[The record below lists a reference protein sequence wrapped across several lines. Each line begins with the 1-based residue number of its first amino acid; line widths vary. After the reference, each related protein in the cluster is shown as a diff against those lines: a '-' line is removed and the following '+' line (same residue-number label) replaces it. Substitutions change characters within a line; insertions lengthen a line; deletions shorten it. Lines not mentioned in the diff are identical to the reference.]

1 MTQISSNPA
10 QAPATAERS
19 LPDLSRPEQLVR
31 DLSLEGAID
40 AVSLWLGTAKTPAER
55 RTANDVLC
63 RLVRM
68 RSEGRVREMEYDL
81 GLR

>member
-1 MTQISSNPA
+1 M
-10 QAPATAERS
+10 S
-19 LPDLSRPEQLVR
+19 LKPPIIDLDEQLVR

-40 AVSLWLGTAKTPAER
+40 AVSLWLGTAQTTADR
-55 RTANDVLC
+55 RAANDVLC

-68 RSEGRVREMEYDL
+68 RSEGRVREMENER

>member
-1 MTQISSNPA
+1 MISSNPA
-10 QAPATAERS
+10 PAPTTVSAERS

-40 AVSLWLGTAKTPAER
+40 AVSLWLGTAKTTADR
-55 RTANDVLC
+55 RAANDVLC

-68 RSEGRVREMEYDL
+68 RSEGRVREMEHER

>member
-1 MTQISSNPA
+1 MIRVSSNPA
-10 QAPATAERS
+10 PAPTTAERS
-19 LPDLSRPEQLVR
+19 LPDLSRPDQLVR

-40 AVSLWLGTAKTPAER
+40 AVSLWLGTAQTTADR
-55 RTANDVLC
+55 RAANDVLC

-68 RSEGRVREMEYDL
+68 RSEGRVREMEYER